1 MLIHGDASSTNENT
15 KKIMTKDKEQ
25 IIDLVHK
32 ENSTID
38 YEVITFP
45 DGQIHF
51 KMDNTINHKYP
62 VQVKCRIRNG
72 NELFLLLQVL
82 DVLNRHGMKPAVHIY
97 YLLAARM
104 DRVMSFGEPFTA
116 KVVLDLLDKYE
127 AIYTIRDA
135 HCSDLIFQRYNR
147 YKFHLTSTSFPVE
160 NTRYVCYP
168 DEGSRERCRSFG
180 AIPIICEKAR
190 DVETGDLS
198 GFQILEAKGYQE
210 NNQIMVLDDLCDGG
224 GTFCGIIKEL
234 RKLNPSKVILQVTH
248 AIQKQ
253 GIEKVAALYDEV
265 YITNSYHDWDK
276 EDLPK
281 NVHVTDIIK

>member
-1 MLIHGDASSTNENT
+1 MSNN
-15 KKIMTKDKEQ
+15 KEQ

-51 KMDNTINHKYP
+51 KMNNTINHKYL
-62 VQVKCRIRNG
+62 VTVKCRIRNG

-82 DVLNRHGMKPAVHIY
+82 DVLNRHGMKPVVHIY

-116 KVVLDLLDKYE
+116 KIVLDLLDKYE
-127 AIYTIRDA
+127 ADYTFYEP
-135 HCSDLIFQRYNR
+135 HCEDLILSELH
-147 YKFHLTSTSFPVE
+147 FH
-160 NTRYVCYP
+160 YVNIVRGTYSDYYRPFRCYP
-168 DEGSRERCRSFG
+168 DEGAASRCGERSE
-180 AIPIICEKAR
+180 ALVCEKER
-190 DVETGDLS
+190 DIATGSLS
-198 GFQILEAKGYQE
+198 GFRIKNPEVFNQE
-210 NNQIMVLDDLCDGG
+210 ESIEVVDDLCDGG

-265 YITNSYHDWDK
+265 YITNSYPDWNK

-281 NVHVTDIIK
+281 NVHVTDSIH

>member
-1 MLIHGDASSTNENT
+1 MSNNN
-15 KKIMTKDKEQ
+15 EQ

-62 VQVKCRIRNG
+62 VTVKCRIRNG

-82 DVLNRHGMKPAVHIY
+82 DVLDRHGMKPAVHIY

-116 KVVLDLLDKYE
+116 KIVLDLLDKYE
-127 AIYTIRDA
+127 ANYYIIDA
-135 HCSDLIFQRYNR
+135 HCDKLIMDRYHR
-147 YKFHLTSTSFPVE
+147 KFACVPTGLPDFKIK
-160 NTRYVCYP
+160 YVCYP
-168 DEGSRERCRSFG
+168 DESASKRNPEYGKK
-180 AIPIICEKAR
+180 PIFCGKTR
-190 DVETGDLS
+190 DLS
-198 GFQILEAKGYQE
+198 TGYLAGFYIVNPEVFKGGEDIL
-210 NNQIMVLDDLCDGG
+210 VRDDLCDGG

-265 YITNSYHDWDK
+265 RITNSYHDWNK

-281 NVHVTDIIK
+281 NVHVTDIINY

>member
-1 MLIHGDASSTNENT
+1 M
-15 KKIMTKDKEQ
+15 KDKEQ

-62 VQVKCRIRNG
+62 VKVKCRIRNG

-82 DVLNRHGMKPAVHIY
+82 DVLNRHGMKPTVHIY

-116 KVVLDLLDKYE
+116 KIVLELLDKY
-127 AIYTIRDA
+127 DA
-135 HCSDLIFQRYNR
+135 FFYIAEPHCFELIADGHSFL
-147 YKFHLTSTSFPVE
+147 KFDPMPGVNDRKPSTYYCFPD
-160 NTRYVCYP
+160 N
-168 DEGSRERCRSFG
+168 GAAERLSHCWDRN
-180 AIPIICEKAR
+180 ILCEKER
-190 DVETGDLS
+190 DVNTGSLS
-198 GFQILEAKGYQE
+198 GFRVVNPEIYSEDGT
-210 NNQIMVLDDLCDGG
+210 ITVLDDLCDGG

-234 RKLNPSKVILQVTH
+234 RKLNPSKVVLQVTH

-281 NVHVTDIIK
+281 NVHVTDIIRND

>member
-1 MLIHGDASSTNENT
+1 MNNR
-15 KKIMTKDKEQ
+15 EQ
-25 IIDLVHK
+25 VIDLVHK

-45 DGQIHF
+45 DGQLHF
-51 KMDNTINHKYP
+51 KMDNTFNRKYP
-62 VQVKCRIRNG
+62 VKVKCRIRNG

-82 DVLNRHGMKPAVHIY
+82 DVLNRNGMIPTVHIY

-116 KVVLDLLDKYE
+116 RIVLGLLEKYDAE
-127 AIYTIRDA
+127 YTFYEP
-135 HCSDLIFQRYNR
+135 HCPELIAMEFRPRFVYFVGGTYGDYFCTFR
-147 YKFHLTSTSFPVE
+147 
-160 NTRYVCYP
+160 CYP
-168 DEGSRERCRSFG
+168 DEGAVLRFG
-180 AIPIICEKAR
+180 ETPKTLVCEKER
-190 DVETGDLS
+190 NISTGSLS
-198 GFQILEAKGYQE
+198 GFRIKNPEDFEAGE
-210 NNQIMVLDDLCDGG
+210 SIEVRDDLCDGG

-234 RKLNPSKVILQVTH
+234 RKLDPGKVILQVTH

-265 YITNSYHDWDK
+265 YITNSYHDWNK

-281 NVHVTDIIK
+281 NVHVTDIIRND

>member
-1 MLIHGDASSTNENT
+1 MNGN
-15 KKIMTKDKEQ
+15 KEQ
-25 IIDLVHK
+25 IIDMVHK
-32 ENSTID
+32 ENGTIG

-82 DVLNRHGMKPAVHIY
+82 DVLNRHGMKPVVHIY

-116 KVVLDLLDKYE
+116 KIVLELLDKYE
-127 AIYTIRDA
+127 ADYMFYEP
-135 HCSDLIFQRYNR
+135 HCIELIAS
-147 YKFHLTSTSFPVE
+147 HLHPRPINIVGGTYGDYYCPF
-160 NTRYVCYP
+160 RCYP
-168 DEGSRERCRSFG
+168 DEGAARRNGDWLNDS
-180 AIPIICEKAR
+180 IVCEKER
-190 DVETGDLS
+190 DIATGSLS
-198 GFQILEAKGYQE
+198 GFRIKNPEIFKQGESIE
-210 NNQIMVLDDLCDGG
+210 VVDDLCDGG

-265 YITNSYHDWDK
+265 YITNSFHDWDK

-281 NVHVTDIIK
+281 NVHVTDIIYKT

>member
-1 MLIHGDASSTNENT
+1 M
-15 KKIMTKDKEQ
+15 KDKEQ

-32 ENSTID
+32 ENSTVD

-62 VQVKCRIRNG
+62 VTVKCRIRNG

-82 DVLNRHGMKPAVHIY
+82 DVLNRHGMKPVVHIY

-116 KVVLDLLDKYE
+116 KIVLDLLDKYE
-127 AIYTIRDA
+127 AKYLIADP
-135 HCSDLIFQRYNR
+135 HCSYLMG
-147 YKFHLTSTSFPVE
+147 
-160 NTRYVCYP
+160 TRYGFDKFSHIQDTVSPIDSVYTCFP
-168 DEGSRERCRSFG
+168 DEGAIERTGGGWGGMLF
-180 AIPIICEKAR
+180 CEKER
-190 DVETGDLS
+190 DLTTGSLS
-198 GFQILEAKGYQE
+198 GFRIKNPEEFSQGGSIR
-210 NNQIMVLDDLCDGG
+210 VFDDLCDGG

-265 YITNSYHDWDK
+265 YITNSYHDWNK

-281 NVHVTDIIK
+281 NVHVTDIIE

>member
-1 MLIHGDASSTNENT
+1 MSN
-15 KKIMTKDKEQ
+15 KEQ

-62 VQVKCRIRNG
+62 VRVKCRIRNG
-72 NELFLLLQVL
+72 NELLLLLQVL
-82 DVLNRHGMKPAVHIY
+82 DVLNRHGMKPIVHIY

-116 KVVLDLLDKYE
+116 KIVLDLLDKYDAE
-127 AIYTIRDA
+127 YTFYEP
-135 HCSDLIFQRYNR
+135 HCPELIAMELRPRFANIATGTYGDYYCPFR
-147 YKFHLTSTSFPVE
+147 
-160 NTRYVCYP
+160 CYP
-168 DEGSRERCRSFG
+168 DEGAAHRYGEG
-180 AIPIICEKAR
+180 LKTLVCEKER
-190 DVETGDLS
+190 NISTGSLS
-198 GFQILEAKGYQE
+198 GFRIKNPKDFETGE
-210 NNQIMVLDDLCDGG
+210 SIEVLDDLCDGG

-253 GIEKVAALYDEV
+253 GIEKVATLYDEV

-281 NVHVTDIIK
+281 NVHVTDIIRND

>member
-1 MLIHGDASSTNENT
+1 MNN
-15 KKIMTKDKEQ
+15 KEQ

-32 ENSTID
+32 EDSTID

-51 KMDNTINHKYP
+51 KMTGTINHKYP
-62 VQVKCRIRNG
+62 ITVKCRIRNG
-72 NELFLLLQVL
+72 NELFLILQVL
-82 DVLNRHGMKPAVHIY
+82 DVLNRHGMKPTVHIY

-104 DRVMSFGEPFTA
+104 DRVMSFGEPFSA
-116 KVVLDLLDKYE
+116 KIVLELLDKYNAE
-127 AIYTIRDA
+127 FHVAEPHCLSLMWQYDQFGVLRLCHKVKDSGIACFPDDGSFERDCTV
-135 HCSDLIFQRYNR
+135 HGYGLLCKKKRDESTGSVSEFKITNPEIF
-147 YKFHLTSTSFPVE
+147 K
-160 NTRYVCYP
+160 
-168 DEGSRERCRSFG
+168 EGKQ
-180 AIPIICEKAR
+180 I
-190 DVETGDLS
+190 DV
-198 GFQILEAKGYQE
+198 I
-210 NNQIMVLDDLCDGG
+210 DDLCDGG

-234 RKLNPSKVILQVTH
+234 RKLNPGKVILQVTH

-281 NVHVTDIIK
+281 NVHVTDIIRNN

>member
-1 MLIHGDASSTNENT
+1 MKE
-15 KKIMTKDKEQ
+15 KEQ

-32 ENSTID
+32 EYSTID

-62 VQVKCRIRNG
+62 VKVKCRIRNG

-82 DVLNRHGMKPAVHIY
+82 DVLNRHGMKPTVYIY

-116 KVVLDLLDKYE
+116 KIVLDLLDKYDAFYLVQE
-127 AIYTIRDA
+127 VHCDSLITLRYNPQKWGSIYTLFHRESSDSEVELLCFPDQGAKDRSSKHRQALLCQKVRDE
-135 HCSDLIFQRYNR
+135 SN
-147 YKFHLTSTSFPVE
+147 
-160 NTRYVCYP
+160 
-168 DEGSRERCRSFG
+168 GS
-180 AIPIICEKAR
+180 
-190 DVETGDLS
+190 LS
-198 GFQILEAKGYQE
+198 GFEVTNPQIFHQG
-210 NNQIMVLDDLCDGG
+210 NCIVVIDDLCDGG

-253 GIEKVAALYDEV
+253 GIEKVASLYDEV

-276 EDLPK
+276 EDLPR
-281 NVHVTDIIK
+281 NVHVTDIIRND

>member
-1 MLIHGDASSTNENT
+1 MSNN
-15 KKIMTKDKEQ
+15 KEQ

-32 ENSTID
+32 DNSTID

-62 VQVKCRIRNG
+62 VTVKCRIRNG

-82 DVLNRHGMKPAVHIY
+82 DVLNRHGMKPGVHIY

-116 KVVLDLLDKYE
+116 KIVLDLLDKYE
-127 AIYTIRDA
+127 AEYYIINA
-135 HCSDLIFQRYNR
+135 HCDRLIKDRHLEKFTCLPTGLSDF
-147 YKFHLTSTSFPVE
+147 KTK
-160 NTRYVCYP
+160 YVCYP
-168 DEGSRERCRSFG
+168 DESASKRNTEYGKE
-180 AIPIICEKAR
+180 PIFCGKKR
-190 DVETGDLS
+190 DLS
-198 GFQILEAKGYQE
+198 TGHLAGFYIVNPEVFEGGEDIL
-210 NNQIMVLDDLCDGG
+210 VRDDLCDGG

-234 RKLNPSKVILQVTH
+234 RKLNPGKVILQVTH

-265 YITNSYHDWDK
+265 SITNSYHDWNK

-281 NVHVTDIIK
+281 NVHITDIINEI

>member
-1 MLIHGDASSTNENT
+1 MSNN
-15 KKIMTKDKEQ
+15 KEQ

-62 VQVKCRIRNG
+62 VTVKCRIRNG

-82 DVLNRHGMKPAVHIY
+82 DVLNRHGMKPVVHIY

-116 KVVLDLLDKYE
+116 KIVLDLLDKYD
-127 AIYTIRDA
+127 AYFKFYDA
-135 HCSDLIFQRYNR
+135 HCQQIIYHRYSR
-147 YKFHLTSTSFPVE
+147 SKFHLKSAGFPVSD
-160 NTRYVCYP
+160 TICTCFP
-168 DEGSRERCRSFG
+168 DDGSRERCRAYG
-180 AIPIICEKAR
+180 TTQLHCGKTR
-190 DVETGDLS
+190 DIGTGELS
-198 GFQILEAKGYQE
+198 GFEVLNPYEYRGGQIT
-210 NNQIMVLDDLCDGG
+210 VVDDLCDGG

-281 NVHVTDIIK
+281 NVHVTDIINQ

>member
-1 MLIHGDASSTNENT
+1 M
-15 KKIMTKDKEQ
+15 KDKEQ

-45 DGQIHF
+45 DGQLHF

-62 VQVKCRIRNG
+62 VKVKCRIRNG

-82 DVLNRHGMKPAVHIY
+82 DVLNRHGMKPTVHIY

-104 DRVMSFGEPFTA
+104 DRVMSFSEPFTA
-116 KVVLDLLDKYE
+116 KIVLDILDKYDSVYE
-127 AIYTIRDA
+127 IANP
-135 HCSDLIFQRYNR
+135 HCSFFMCNFYN
-147 YKFHLTSTSFPVE
+147 YAKFERMSGIGASTCSE
-160 NTRYVCYP
+160 YICLP
-168 DEGSRERCRSFG
+168 DEGSVERIGGHWGGVLF
-180 AIPIICEKAR
+180 CEKER
-190 DVETGDLS
+190 DVVTGALS
-198 GFQILEAKGYQE
+198 GFRIKNPYTFTSGSVVE
-210 NNQIMVLDDLCDGG
+210 VVDDLCDGG

-234 RKLNPSKVILQVTH
+234 RKLNPSKVILHVTH

-265 YITNSYHDWDK
+265 YITNSFHDWDK
-276 EDLPK
+276 EILPK
-281 NVHVTDIIK
+281 NVHVTDIIRND

>member
-1 MLIHGDASSTNENT
+1 MNN
-15 KKIMTKDKEQ
+15 KKQ

-62 VQVKCRIRNG
+62 VAVKCRMRNG

-82 DVLNRHGMKPAVHIY
+82 DVLNRRGIEPTVHIY

-116 KVVLDLLDKYE
+116 KIVLDLLNNYDAAFIITK
-127 AIYTIRDA
+127 A
-135 HCSDLIFQRYNR
+135 HCAELIFQRYSNS
-147 YKFHLTSTSFPVE
+147 KFHVVMEGPRAIETE
-160 NTRYVCYP
+160 YVCYP
-168 DEGSRERCRSFG
+168 DEGAVDRSFG
-180 AIPIICEKAR
+180 YGGTPIYCRKTR
-190 DVETGDLS
+190 DVQTGSLS
-198 GFQILEAKGYQE
+198 GFEIVKADNYQE
-210 NNQIMVLDDLCDGG
+210 GHPITVVDDLCDGG

-234 RKLNPSKVILQVTH
+234 RKLNPSKVILYVTH

-253 GIEKVAALYDEV
+253 GIEKVATLYDEV
-265 YITNSYHDWDK
+265 YITNSYHDWNK
-276 EDLPK
+276 EELPK
-281 NVHVTDIIK
+281 NVYVTNIIDKPVL

>member
-1 MLIHGDASSTNENT
+1 M
-15 KKIMTKDKEQ
+15 KDNKEQ

-62 VQVKCRIRNG
+62 VTVKCRIRNG

-82 DVLNRHGMKPAVHIY
+82 DVLNRHGMKPVVHIY

-104 DRVMSFGEPFTA
+104 DRVMNFGEPFTA
-116 KVVLDLLDKYE
+116 KIVLDLLDKYE
-127 AIYTIRDA
+127 ALYFIADPHCPCFINSHYGYEKFSQMGGVCCPIDIEYT
-135 HCSDLIFQRYNR
+135 
-147 YKFHLTSTSFPVE
+147 
-160 NTRYVCYP
+160 CYP
-168 DEGSRERCRSFG
+168 DDGSVERAGGGWGHMLF
-180 AIPIICEKAR
+180 CEKER
-190 DVETGDLS
+190 DVTTGSLS
-198 GFQILEAKGYQE
+198 GFQIKNPEDFKSGSS
-210 NNQIMVLDDLCDGG
+210 IKVLDDLCDGG

-234 RKLNPSKVILQVTH
+234 RKLNPSKVVLQVTH

>member
-1 MLIHGDASSTNENT
+1 MSNN
-15 KKIMTKDKEQ
+15 KEQ

-32 ENSTID
+32 QNSTID

-62 VQVKCRIRNG
+62 VTVKCRIRNG

-82 DVLNRHGMKPAVHIY
+82 DVLNRHGMKPVVHIY

-116 KVVLDLLDKYE
+116 KIVLDLLDKY
-127 AIYTIRDA
+127 DA
-135 HCSDLIFQRYNR
+135 KYLLYDIHCAKLVVSSYQSKSNYHIIPPVFLFRKDLDLLI
-147 YKFHLTSTSFPVE
+147 
-160 NTRYVCYP
+160 CYP
-168 DEGSRERCRSFG
+168 DESARFRHNRLYRHL
-180 AIPIICEKAR
+180 ICEKTR
-190 DVETGDLS
+190 DISTGVLS
-198 GFQILEAKGYQE
+198 GFKVCNTEIFRKNDSIA
-210 NNQIMVLDDLCDGG
+210 VLDDLCDGG

-281 NVHVTDIIK
+281 NVHVTDIIE